1 MSVVALNGRVFKA
14 EQLKEAI
21 TAAKTDKA
29 PLTLL
34 VKSFDRIDTVTLDY
48 HDGLKYPSL
57 ERIAGK
63 PDRLAELWKAR

>member
-1 MSVVALNGRVFKA
+1 
-14 EQLKEAI
+14 
-21 TAAKTDKA
+21 
-29 PLTLL
+29 